1 MTTTPRI
8 FRNCALSLP
17 LVVLGAGVYGG
28 SLVAAEVAVAGA
40 VGVMNFALIS
50 WLGSRMVELTA
61 SGDGG
66 GIYGVLFAAK
76 STLIFPAFLGLMVLV
91 GPVTAVV
98 GFCVVVLATLLTG
111 IELAFVPEPTPAQGP
126 SSLEIR

>member
-17 LVVLGAGVYGG
+17 LMVLGAGGYGG
-28 SLVAAEVAVAGA
+28 LPAAAEIAIAGS
-40 VGVMNFALIS
+40 VGVMNLAIAA
-50 WLGSRMVELTA
+50 WLGTRMVEFTA

-66 GIYGVLFAAK
+66 GIYGLLFALK
-76 STLIFPAFLGLMVLV
+76 STLVFPAFLGLMVLV
-91 GPVTAVV
+91 GPVSAVV
-98 GFCVVVLATLLTG
+98 GFCVVVLATLVTG
-111 IELAFVPEPTPAQGP
+111 IELAFVPEPTPVQGP